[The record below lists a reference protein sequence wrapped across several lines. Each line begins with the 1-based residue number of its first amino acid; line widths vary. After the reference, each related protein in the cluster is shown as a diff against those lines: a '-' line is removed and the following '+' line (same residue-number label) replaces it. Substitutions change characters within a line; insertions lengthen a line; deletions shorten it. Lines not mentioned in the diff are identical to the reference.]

1 MPARTVA
8 ARSASNRPAG
18 GRALLL
24 ARLSACALT
33 AVVALLLIGS
43 PAAHAES
50 LCTDT
55 WTGPAEG
62 WWSVAADWSAG
73 KVPSST
79 DVACIGSGKTVKIEE
94 GTNVVSVVQGEGALV
109 FSGGV
114 LEIASALEVSKI
126 GSLTMRSSAKLTGA
140 GTLEIGGSF
149 SAEGGQMRGS
159 GSTVLL
165 SGASGSIDGYFE
177 IYGRSFANEGTITSN
192 GGAAV
197 FLYEGVKVSNS
208 GTFKA
213 NAENSSYSQFTAESG
228 GGSVVNT
235 GLFEKTEGSGR
246 TNIAVPFE
254 NNGTVAGNSGTLL
267 LAGSLTLK
275 GASSLEGT
283 VASGENVTV
292 TDGAVEASAAKW
304 TLGNGSKALS
314 IESSSSAKV
323 GTLVMNSST
332 TVSGAGRL
340 EVSGSF
346 NDEGGKMTGTG
357 ATVVLAG
364 ASGSV
369 EGYLEIHGRSFVNEG
384 TITSSGG
391 SIFLF
396 EHAQFKNAGTFK
408 ANSEGSYPQFAL
420 SASEGSVLNT
430 GTLEKT
436 AGSGTTSIG
445 TPIENE
451 GTIAGHSGTLA
462 LTTGTLKKGS
472 ELEGSI
478 TLDESTVFT
487 EGKVEGQKATV
498 KLTGSASLS
507 ADSGSTATIGT
518 LIIKSS
524 STTVTGAGKVAVSK
538 TLTDEGGKMTG
549 AGSTVVLSGATGTV
563 TGYLEIYG
571 RTLVNEGT
579 VTAESAIFMHEEAQV
594 ENTGTFKA
602 NTEGSYSQF
611 ERGSGSTSGVIVN
624 RGLFEKT
631 AGSGEAGISVAFEN
645 DNEGTAA
652 AKSGSIYFGSLT
664 LKGGSKLEGP
674 TTFGTATVRGG
685 HVDASAA
692 NATVQ
697 STLNL
702 ESGGSATVGT
712 LHLKSSA
719 TITGAGTVDVSS
731 SFLPEGGKMTGS
743 GSTVVLPGATGTIN
757 GFLEIYGRPF
767 INEGTVSSTGSIFM
781 YEEARVENAGTFK
794 ANTEGSYA
802 QFARGSGSTSGVIVN
817 RGLFEKTAGT
827 GTTYVEVPFEN
838 RGTLKTLTGKLV
850 IERPISTAAAE
861 TQYGTSN
868 PSAVG
873 PGHPTCGKPVDC
885 ITGNET
891 ETQTDIEIAG
901 RGVGLNLT
909 RYYNAQ
915 AAAKGE
921 HGAFGYGWSNT
932 FSDHLVYNEGAKTAT
947 VVQANG
953 SAVAFSQAGSAWQT
967 PAWTQDKLTGN
978 SSEGYTLTLAD
989 QTVYKF
995 SAAGQLESVADRNG
1009 NTTSLSY
1016 NEKGQLA
1023 TITDP
1028 SGRTIKL
1035 AYNGEGLV
1043 ETATDPMGHVVKY
1056 TYESGSLASV
1066 KLPGESSPRWQ
1077 FKYDGSH
1084 RMTSMVNGIGGET
1097 TNTYNGASQVTTQK
1111 EPSGATLKWE
1121 YEAFQ
1126 TKITNESTTSVTL
1139 EEYNSAD
1146 ELTGITHGYGTEHAT
1161 TETFTY
1167 NEAGEPLT
1175 HTDGNE
1181 HTTSYEYDGEGNK
1194 VKQTDAEGHITKWAY
1209 NSKHEITSE
1218 TLPSGETTSI
1228 EYDEHGNPT
1237 KVSRPAPK
1245 EETQETRY
1253 EYNAHGEMTAMIDPL
1268 SHKWVYEYDEAG
1280 DRTSE
1285 TNPEGNKTTWAYN
1298 EDSQQT
1304 SEVSPAGNVEGGKPA
1319 EYTTTIER
1327 NTLGEPVKITRPE
1340 GKETSYEYNAD
1351 GDQTAATDPNGH
1363 KTEITYNSEDQPTK
1377 VKQPSGATQ
1386 ETEYNGAGQVIKQI
1400 DGNKHATSYARDVLG
1415 QVTEETNPTEHK
1427 TKKTYDTAGNLE
1439 TLTDAAGRTATYSY
1453 NKENQLTKISYS
1465 EAGTHTAEYEYT
1477 PNGQLS
1483 SMSDGTGT
1491 TSYTYDQLGRLTETK
1506 DGHGNTVGY
1515 GYDLANDITK
1525 ITYPNG
1531 KIVKDSY
1538 DKAGRLTSV
1547 ADWLSHTISFA
1558 YTPNSQVA
1566 TETFPEATSES
1577 DHYTYA
1583 RAGEL
1588 TETKMLKGS
1597 ETLAS
1602 ILYKRDNLG
1611 QVTKATQT
1619 GLPGAEATEYA
1630 YTTNEQLEKA
1640 GSTSYEY
1647 DAAGNPTKIGAATNT
1662 FNAADQLTEGGGST
1676 YTYNET
1682 GQRTKATPT
1691 SGPATTYG
1699 YDQAGNLTTI
1709 KRPEEGETT
1718 KIEDSYTYNGNN
1730 LRTSET
1736 INGTTHYL
1744 TWQQT
1749 STTPLLL
1756 SDGSNSYIYGPEGPI
1771 EQINSEEHATY
1782 LHHDQQGSTRLL
1794 TNEKGET
1801 TGSYTYGPYGT
1812 IEKHE
1817 GTATTQ
1823 LGYDGQ
1829 LTSSETGLIYLRART
1844 YDPNTAQFLSVDPEV
1859 EVTHQPYTYTEDN
1872 PVNGGDPTGLCNA
1885 NPFSES
1891 FWTKGNCISEN
1902 TGQVGEAAAIG
1913 VCVVA
1918 SGGYCLGAAAAA
1930 YGYNTFLNADNS
1942 CGFSWGEQAL
1952 ITATAGLGAAPGLSL
1967 EVPQFLG
1974 LADEAPAGA
1983 NAFLAGPGAIIVAL
1997 EKKIKRELLN
2007 ER

>member
-1 MPARTVA
+1 M
-8 ARSASNRPAG
+8 
-18 GRALLL
+18 
-24 ARLSACALT
+24 
-33 AVVALLLIGS
+33 
-43 PAAHAES
+43 
-50 LCTDT
+50 
-55 WTGPAEG
+55 
-62 WWSVAADWSAG
+62 
-73 KVPSST
+73 PSST
-79 DVACIGSGKTVKIEE
+79 DVACIGSGKTVNIEE
-94 GTNVVSVVQGEGALV
+94 GTNVVSVVQGEGAIV

-114 LEIASALEVSKI
+114 LEIAGALEVSKI

-140 GTLEIGGSF
+140 GTLEISGSF

-159 GSTVLL
+159 GSTMLL
-165 SGASGSIDGYFE
+165 PGASGSIGGYFE
-177 IYGRSFANEGTITSN
+177 IYGRSFVNEGTITSN
-192 GGAAV
+192 GGAAI

-208 GTFKA
+208 GAFKA
-213 NAENSSYSQFTAESG
+213 NAENSSYSQFTAEPG

-246 TNIAVPFE
+246 TNVAVPFE

-267 LAGSLTLK
+267 LAGNLTLK

-283 VASGENVTV
+283 ITSGENVTV
-292 TDGAVEASAAKW
+292 MGGAVEASAAKW

-323 GTLVMNSST
+323 GTLAMGNST
-332 TVSGAGRL
+332 TVSGSGRL

-346 NDEGGKMTGTG
+346 DDEGGKMTGTG
-357 ATVVLAG
+357 STVVLAG

-369 EGYLEIHGRSFVNEG
+369 EGYLELHGRPFVNEG
-384 TITSSGG
+384 TITSAS

-462 LTTGTLKKGS
+462 LTTGTLKNGS

-478 TLDESTVFT
+478 AFDESTVFT

-507 ADSGSTATIGT
+507 ADSSSTATIGT

-549 AGSTVVLSGATGTV
+549 SGSTVVLPGATGTV

-571 RTLVNEGT
+571 RALVNEGT

-611 ERGSGSTSGVIVN
+611 ERGSGSTSGMVVN

-631 AGSGEAGISVAFEN
+631 AGSGEAGVGVAFEN

-652 AKSGSIYFGSLT
+652 AKSGNLYFSSLT

-674 TTFGTATVRGG
+674 TTFDTATVRGG
-685 HVDASAA
+685 HVDASTA

-702 ESGGSATVGT
+702 ESGGTATVGT

-719 TITGAGTVDVSS
+719 TITGAGTLDIST
-731 SFLPEGGKMTGS
+731 SFLPESGKMSGS

-781 YEEARVENAGTFK
+781 HEEARVENTGTFK
-794 ANTEGSYA
+794 ANSEGSYA

-817 RGLFEKTAGT
+817 GGVFEKTAGT

-850 IERPISTAAAE
+850 IERPISTASAE

-901 RGVGLNLT
+901 RGVGLSLT

-932 FSDHLVYNEGAKTAT
+932 FSDHLVYNEGTKTAT

-953 SAVAFSQAGSAWQT
+953 STVAFNQAGSAWQT

-1023 TITDP
+1023 TIADP
-1028 SGRTIKL
+1028 SGRTIKF

-1043 ETATDPMGHVVKY
+1043 ESATDPMGHIVKY
-1056 TYESGSLASV
+1056 TYESGSLATV

-1084 RMTSMVNGIGGET
+1084 RLTSMVNGIGGET
-1097 TNTYNGASQVTTQK
+1097 TNTYNGSSQVTAQK

-1121 YEAFQ
+1121 YEPFK
-1126 TKITNESTTSVTL
+1126 TTITNESTSSVTL
-1139 EEYNSAD
+1139 EEYTSAD
-1146 ELTGITHGYGTEHAT
+1146 ELTAITHGYGTEHAT

-1194 VKQTDAEGHITKWAY
+1194 VKQTDPEGHITKWTY
-1209 NSKHEITSE
+1209 NAKHQVTSE
-1218 TLPSGETTSI
+1218 TLPSGEKTSI

-1327 NTLGEPVKITRPE
+1327 NALGEPVKITKPE

-1363 KTEITYNSEDQPTK
+1363 KTETTYNSEDQPTK

-1386 ETEYNGAGQVIKQI
+1386 ETEYNGAGQVVKQI
-1400 DGNKHATSYARDVLG
+1400 NGNKHATTYVRNVLG

-1427 TKKTYDTAGNLE
+1427 TKKTYDAVGNLE

-1491 TSYTYDQLGRLTETK
+1491 TNYTYDQLGRLTETK

-1547 ADWLSHTISFA
+1547 ADWPSHTISFS

-1602 ILYKRDNLG
+1602 ILYKHDGLG

-1630 YTTNEQLEKA
+1630 YTSNEQLEKA
-1640 GSTSYEY
+1640 DTTSYEY
-1647 DAAGNPTKIGAATNT
+1647 DAAGNPTKIGTATNT
-1662 FNAADQLTEGGGST
+1662 FNAADQLTESSSAT
-1676 YTYNET
+1676 YTYNEV

-1718 KIEDSYTYNGNN
+1718 KIEDSYTYNANN

-1749 STTPLLL
+1749 GTLPLLL

-1794 TNEKGET
+1794 TNEKGEN
-1801 TGSYTYGPYGT
+1801 TGSYTYGPYGA

-1817 GTATTQ
+1817 GTATTA

-1829 LTSSETGLIYLRART
+1829 LTSTDTGLVYLRART
-1844 YDPNTAQFLSVDPEV
+1844 YDPSTAQFLSVDPLDAI
-1859 EVTHQPYTYTEDN
+1859 TLRPYGYAENDPLNVFDLSGLAACGSIPVISTICDLGQESGISQTAAGTLNFLTFGASNEIAGGIFGFNASCANFGQAGEIGTALGVGVGFFDGED
-1872 PVNGGDPTGLCNA
+1872 
-1885 NPFSES
+1885 
-1891 FWTKGNCISEN
+1891 
-1902 TGQVGEAAAIG
+1902 EAAAITEG
-1913 VCVVA
+1913 
-1918 SGGYCLGAAAAA
+1918 
-1930 YGYNTFLNADNS
+1930 
-1942 CGFSWGEQAL
+1942 
-1952 ITATAGLGAAPGLSL
+1952 
-1967 EVPQFLG
+1967 
-1974 LADEAPAGA
+1974 ADEANSVVSTARST
-1983 NAFLAGPGAIIVAL
+1983 PGADGAESVIIKERAPNGETVLVEHQVGQPLPGGGVHIIHQHAKFGPLPGSELFFPDVAP
-1997 EKKIKRELLN
+1997 
-2007 ER
+2007 